1 MFAMTQ
7 GRAKREPSKTKAEL
21 REMLAEAIRN
31 TTQPETKR
39 PPLKSKTGAKLP
51 ERKKLG

>member
-1 MFAMTQ
+1 MTQ
-7 GRAKREPSKTKAEL
+7 WRAKRDAPKTKAEL

-31 TTQPETKR
+31 TAQPETKR
-39 PPLKSKTGAKLP
+39 QPLKGKTGAKLP